1 MFTLRTKLGYVLEQV
16 FEPPLPPPSVL
27 RRKRLVEQRQ
37 RSSTARRASSISL
50 TTSNA
55 ASGNYCVTFT
65 QFFCFSLFTVDGS
78 LSDTAVSS
86 INDPYRS
93 SMPGPGILQKG
104 GGPGGVVGGNTTPG
118 GGVGG
123 MGKKSNSTS
132 QLSAAGK
139 GHATQLAPPLQD
151 LKPTDDMRDLP
162 PSVPLQMLSGSDNQG
177 TFIVFH
183 WVTGA
188 LFGNNGSNLLPL
200 L

>member
-16 FEPPLPPPSVL
+16 FDPPPPPSVL
-27 RRKRLVEQRQ
+27 RRKRLER
-37 RSSTARRASSISL
+37 RSVRRASSIS
-50 TTSNA
+50 TTN
-55 ASGNYCVTFT
+55 ASGNY
-65 QFFCFSLFTVDGS
+65 FFVCLFTVDGS

-104 GGPGGVVGGNTTPG
+104 PGGVAGGNTTPG
-118 GGVGG
+118 GG

-183 WVTGA
+183 
-188 LFGNNGSNLLPL
+188 
-200 L
+200 

>member
-1 MFTLRTKLGYVLEQV
+1 MFV
-16 FEPPLPPPSVL
+16 
-27 RRKRLVEQRQ
+27 
-37 RSSTARRASSISL
+37 
-50 TTSNA
+50 
-55 ASGNYCVTFT
+55 
-65 QFFCFSLFTVDGS
+65 LFTVDGS

-93 SMPGPGILQKG
+93 SMIPGPGILQKG
-104 GGPGGVVGGNTTPG
+104 PGGVAGGNTTPG
-118 GGVGG
+118 GGGG

-188 LFGNNGSNLLPL
+188 LFGNNGSKLLPL

>member
-1 MFTLRTKLGYVLEQV
+1 M
-16 FEPPLPPPSVL
+16 
-27 RRKRLVEQRQ
+27 
-37 RSSTARRASSISL
+37 
-50 TTSNA
+50 
-55 ASGNYCVTFT
+55 
-65 QFFCFSLFTVDGS
+65 
-78 LSDTAVSS
+78 SDTAVSS

-93 SMPGPGILQKG
+93 SMIPGPGILQKG
-104 GGPGGVVGGNTTPG
+104 PGGVAGGNTTPG
-118 GGVGG
+118 GG

-188 LFGNNGSNLLPL
+188 LFGGNNGKLLPL
-200 L
+200 LTVTMTAAVSSVMVHCRFLEEILLTMKILGTFSQVQMFFFNFNFNFQKKKNCCLKSFKTKTL